1 VPTDTDGDGMPDAW
15 EDANGLDKRDGRD
28 HGRTMP
34 SGYTAIEAYLDE
46 RARQAMSTHLEGRG
60 ETIVVLG
67 ASYARGWPV
76 HEIAGRRVVN
86 KGVGGEQSGEM
97 LGRFDKDVIAPKPKS
112 VILWGFINDIHRS
125 PPGDVDATLARTRS
139 NIVEM
144 VRLARLHGVRPIL
157 ATEVT
162 IRPPAGLAN
171 TVAGWIARLRGKR
184 SYAEGV
190 NEHVIATN
198 RWIRE
203 YAKEQGLAV
212 LDFQSVL
219 SDADGMRASAYAVED
234 GSHLSPAA
242 YARLTEQAEA
252 TLAAL
257 LDR

>member
-1 VPTDTDGDGMPDAW
+1 MPDAW
-15 EDANGLDKRDGRD
+15 EDAHGLDKRDGRD
-28 HGRTMP
+28 HARTMP

-46 RARQAMSTHLEGRG
+46 RARQAMSAHLEGRG

-76 HEIAGRRVVN
+76 HELAGRRVVN

-97 LGRFDKDVIAPKPKS
+97 LARFDRDVAALKPTV
-112 VILWGFINDIHRS
+112 VILWGFINDVHRS
-125 PPGDVDATLARTRS
+125 PPGEIEAALARIRA

-144 VRLARLHGVRPIL
+144 VRRARESGIRPIL

-171 TVAGWIARLRGKR
+171 AVAGWIARLRGKR

-190 NEHVIATN
+190 NEHVLATN
-198 RWIRE
+198 RWMRE
-203 YAKEQGLAV
+203 FAKAEGIAV
-212 LDFQSVL
+212 LDFQPELAEAS
-219 SDADGMRASAYAVED
+219 GMRAQGYAVDD

-242 YARLTEQAEA
+242 YARLSERAEE

-257 LDR
+257 MSR